1 MLPGQSLSTA
11 QPAAGGAAAGGA
23 AAGGSMSE
31 QDMVAAKAK
40 RDKLHTTKLSAKV
53 HDQMAVQLE
62 IEARKEAALKW
73 FLKEED
79 PSEDNDDDY
88 ADSDDSGDQ

>member
-1 MLPGQSLSTA
+1 MRRGSGLFHSPFCRSSSDLFSSAFVPPERYLVRAVMIAILGLA
-11 QPAAGGAAAGGA
+11 QNL
-23 AAGGSMSE
+23 E
-31 QDMVAAKAK
+31 Q
-40 RDKLHTTKLSAKV
+40 LAKV